1 MLDHGM
7 TLNGHSINGSHP
19 KSRGLSLPD
28 FVPRELNVV
37 PSLFANGDASDT
49 GRRHCTWLIDISRK

>member
-7 TLNGHSINGSHP
+7 TLNGQSVKGSRP
-19 KSRGLSLPD
+19 KSRGLSSPG

-37 PSLFANGDASDT
+37 PSLFANGNASVT